1 MLIYGKNFRTKT
13 LSFVLVFT
21 FVIVVTLIPTIA
33 VNIIKS

>member
-1 MLIYGKNFRTKT
+1 MLICGKIFRTKT
-13 LSFVLVFT
+13 LSFILVFA